1 MCTIYKVLDSNYKTT
16 VKEKERKKRVEEEE
30 EEKGKKEK
38 SKERVPQKTDK
49 STD

>member
-16 VKEKERKKRVEEEE
+16 AKEKERKRRVEEEE
-30 EEKGKKEK
+30 EKGRKEK